1 MVLSWQQMRVQVC
14 PNKEV
19 GLIIP
24 SRSQGSFPMV
34 IVNNLYSGYIF
45 SLPCYHECTCILCG
59 LYFHVPVDDDDG
71 VVFEDD
77 ADENEGYLF
86 AGQCTNFNLCMI
98 PMLI

>member
-1 MVLSWQQMRVQVC
+1 MI
-14 PNKEV
+14 
-19 GLIIP
+19 GHIP

-34 IVNNLYSGYIF
+34 IVKNLYSGYIF
-45 SLPCYHECTCILCG
+45 SPPFFPECLGILCG
-59 LYFHVPVDDDDG
+59 LYFHPPVDDDDG

>member
-1 MVLSWQQMRVQVC
+1 
-14 PNKEV
+14 
-19 GLIIP
+19 
-24 SRSQGSFPMV
+24 MV

-45 SLPCYHECTCILCG
+45 SPPCYHDCTCILCG
-59 LYFHVPVDDDDG
+59 LYFRVPVDDDDG

>member
-1 MVLSWQQMRVQVC
+1 MHMYFMW
-14 PNKEV
+14 
-19 GLIIP
+19 
-24 SRSQGSFPMV
+24 
-34 IVNNLYSGYIF
+34 
-45 SLPCYHECTCILCG
+45 

-77 ADENEGYLF
+77 ANENEGYLF